1 MPPVFFIGK
10 KNVKKYMVQNYQY
23 LNEWTVKNN
32 YHLPLISDLDLWW
45 EYNNVWIK
53 KRDEWKV
60 VFMTPKELFELM
72 VIFFGLMNSLMT
84 FQTMIN
90 EILWNLINTEAV
102 RNFINDIIV
111 ETKKEERHDKVVEEV
126 VKRLAKNDLYIKLEK
141 CKWKVRKVE
150 FLEVVIELEGI
161 KIEKEKVKVVLD

>member
-1 MPPVFFIGK
+1 M
-10 KNVKKYMVQNYQY
+10 
-23 LNEWTVKNN
+23 
-32 YHLPLISDLDLWW
+32 
-45 EYNNVWIK
+45 
-53 KRDEWKV
+53 
-60 VFMTPKELFELM
+60 FMTPKELFELM

-102 RNFINDIIV
+102 RNFINNIIV

-141 CKWKVRKVE
+141 CK
-150 FLEVVIELEGI
+150 
-161 KIEKEKVKVVLD
+161 

>member
-1 MPPVFFIGK
+1 
-10 KNVKKYMVQNYQY
+10 
-23 LNEWTVKNN
+23 
-32 YHLPLISDLDLWW
+32 
-45 EYNNVWIK
+45 
-53 KRDEWKV
+53 
-60 VFMTPKELFELM
+60 MTPKELFELM

-126 VKRLAKNDLYIKLEK
+126 VKRLVKNDLYIKLEK
-141 CKWKVRKVE
+141 CK
-150 FLEVVIELEGI
+150 
-161 KIEKEKVKVVLD
+161 

>member
-1 MPPVFFIGK
+1 
-10 KNVKKYMVQNYQY
+10 
-23 LNEWTVKNN
+23 
-32 YHLPLISDLDLWW
+32 
-45 EYNNVWIK
+45 
-53 KRDEWKV
+53 
-60 VFMTPKELFELM
+60 MTPKELFELM

-102 RNFINDIIV
+102 RNFINNIIV

-141 CKWKVRKVE
+141 CK
-150 FLEVVIELEGI
+150 
-161 KIEKEKVKVVLD
+161 

>member
-1 MPPVFFIGK
+1 
-10 KNVKKYMVQNYQY
+10 
-23 LNEWTVKNN
+23 
-32 YHLPLISDLDLWW
+32 
-45 EYNNVWIK
+45 
-53 KRDEWKV
+53 
-60 VFMTPKELFELM
+60 MTPKELFELM

-141 CKWKVRKVE
+141 CK
-150 FLEVVIELEGI
+150 
-161 KIEKEKVKVVLD
+161 